1 MVVGGAR
8 WTWGAGRWRRTL
20 GVGAARLQLAAGAQM
35 GACWRGRRA
44 GKRDGL
50 YAFAAG
56 CFMPRSHAPRG
67 TAGGQHASPCPQS
80 SSSTF
85 RQTCSVPV
93 PFAAPDPSSAALS
106 SLAIFSRFS
115 NHIHLPS
122 PDPQPAASSSYV
134 PPWPISA
141 PIRYPTPTGQ
151 LPQRSLH
158 RHLSRALIP
167 LEHSSGC
174 SGSVRYVLC
183 RGAVPSLHLYMCLF
197 SLSQGFPPACS
208 EC

>member
-1 MVVGGAR
+1 MLRACNLPPVRKWAPVEGEDGPGSGMGSTLSRRDASCLVRTRLEAQRVGSTLPHVPSPRAR
-8 WTWGAGRWRRTL
+8 PSARPAPSQSHSPPRILRR
-20 GVGAARLQLAAGAQM
+20 Q
-35 GACWRGRRA
+35 
-44 GKRDGL
+44 
-50 YAFAAG
+50 
-56 CFMPRSHAPRG
+56 P
-67 TAGGQHASPCPQS
+67 
-80 SSSTF
+80 
-85 RQTCSVPV
+85 
-93 PFAAPDPSSAALS
+93 LS

-122 PDPQPAASSSYV
+122 PDTQSAASSSYV

-167 LEHSSGC
+167 LEHSSAC

>member
-56 CFMPRSHAPRG
+56 CFMARSHAPRG
-67 TAGGQHASPCPQS
+67 AAGGQHASPCPQS

-93 PFAAPDPSSAALS
+93 PFAAPDPSSAAPLQPS
-106 SLAIFSRFS
+106 RLQPLLQPHTPPFSRHATGRLILVCAS
-115 NHIHLPS
+115 VANQRAYPIPNADGS
-122 PDPQPAASSSYV
+122 VAAAV
-134 PPWPISA
+134 FT
-141 PIRYPTPTGQ
+141 PTPVPSTNPPRTFLGLLRVCTLCVVQ
-151 LPQRSLH
+151 GRRPIVTSLH
-158 RHLSRALIP
+158 
-167 LEHSSGC
+167 
-174 SGSVRYVLC
+174 
-183 RGAVPSLHLYMCLF
+183 VPFLVVA
-197 SLSQGFPPACS
+197 GFPTRLF
-208 EC
+208 